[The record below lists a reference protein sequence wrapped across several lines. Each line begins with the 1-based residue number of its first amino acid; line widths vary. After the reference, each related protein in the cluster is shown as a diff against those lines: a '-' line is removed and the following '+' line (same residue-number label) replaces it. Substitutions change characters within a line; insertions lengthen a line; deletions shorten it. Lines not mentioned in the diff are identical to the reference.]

1 MSGVARSFLIGALA
15 ITVFSLLPLT
25 AHAVAYLCPETNAAC
40 EAKGAK
46 TGTLC
51 TCIIASFTL
60 TGGCLS
66 EGGARGCKIVSYP
79 GVDGKPVP
87 IDQAAFEVTDKLVTS
102 VDKVGQSFLGEIGS
116 FMSKNPLITGLAI
129 GAGTQLLSSLMS
141 PSGGSSGSSGSGT
154 YNSTYCITGQY
165 YYSANPPV
173 GDPCAVYSPSGG
185 AGTTLPSEGA
195 ESTSISDLLKD
206 VDDDTTITVDTND
219 DTDLAD
225 LVDDGC
231 ATISSL
237 VSCPEGY
244 KEESQGLDAD
254 GCELEPVCVVD
265 TSGEGTT
272 TGQACGSGYCST
284 DTYCSTVQPGQC
296 VPNGRVDCGSYS
308 CDAGASCGENDQCI
322 DAGASEVGVSDLIA
336 NESLYND
343 GTNANT
349 PDPSK
354 TDLNQKNIPVPKDGV
369 HGDLLSFG
377 GGVTIYARSRSG
389 GTEVSGFFGG
399 SSSGGLCQ
407 SRPWASNFLSYVIP
421 PSFFD
426 GLCSIAGFGSGTVST
441 GFGDGQGTTR
451 TITGPAGPAYKA
463 PPPQTGVYPEAK
475 IRASPESINLGG
487 RTTVFWTSH
496 DVSSC
501 EEYSSDGNF
510 SGSSTS
516 GGASTVAL
524 SGPVTFYIRC
534 LGVDGVYIQDS
545 FTVNIG
551 I

>member
-1 MSGVARSFLIGALA
+1 MILLLSIFVPTVVFAQGACPGVNAICATPESVSQAKVCTCTVAAYLIVGKCTAIETCMGVSWGLASEGVAGATNAMSTMPPSLSSAINPSLFSQVGTFMSG
-15 ITVFSLLPLT
+15 
-25 AHAVAYLCPETNAAC
+25 
-40 EAKGAK
+40 
-46 TGTLC
+46 
-51 TCIIASFTL
+51 
-60 TGGCLS
+60 
-66 EGGARGCKIVSYP
+66 
-79 GVDGKPVP
+79 
-87 IDQAAFEVTDKLVTS
+87 
-102 VDKVGQSFLGEIGS
+102 
-116 FMSKNPLITGLAI
+116 NPLVTGLAI
-129 GAGTQLLSSLMS
+129 GAGMSLLSSLMS
-141 PSGGSSGSSGSGT
+141 PSGGSSGSGGSGT
-154 YNSTYCITGQY
+154 YNSTYCMTGQY

-195 ESTSISDLLKD
+195 GGTSISDLLKD
-206 VDDDTTITVDTND
+206 AGDETIITVDTD
-219 DTDLAD
+219 SDTDLAD
-225 LVDDGC
+225 LVGDGC

-237 VSCPEGY
+237 VSCAEGY
-244 KEESQGLDAD
+244 QEESQELDD
-254 GCELEPVCVVD
+254 NGCEQEPECVED
-265 TSGEGTT
+265 PSGEGTT

-322 DAGASEVGVSDLIA
+322 DAGASVVGVSDLIA

-426 GLCSIAGFGSGTVST
+426 GLCSIAGFSSGTVST
-441 GFGDGQGTTR
+441 GCGDGQGTTR

-475 IRASPESINLGG
+475 IRA
-487 RTTVFWTSH
+487 
-496 DVSSC
+496 
-501 EEYSSDGNF
+501 
-510 SGSSTS
+510 
-516 GGASTVAL
+516 
-524 SGPVTFYIRC
+524 
-534 LGVDGVYIQDS
+534 
-545 FTVNIG
+545 
-551 I
+551 

>member
-1 MSGVARSFLIGALA
+1 MYSDWLSRSRSASLVMILLLSIFVPTVVFAQGACPGVNAICATPESVSQAKVCTCTVAAYLIVGKCTAIETCMGVSWGLASEGVAGATNAMSTMPPSLSSAINPSLFSQVGTFMSG
-15 ITVFSLLPLT
+15 
-25 AHAVAYLCPETNAAC
+25 
-40 EAKGAK
+40 
-46 TGTLC
+46 
-51 TCIIASFTL
+51 
-60 TGGCLS
+60 
-66 EGGARGCKIVSYP
+66 
-79 GVDGKPVP
+79 
-87 IDQAAFEVTDKLVTS
+87 
-102 VDKVGQSFLGEIGS
+102 
-116 FMSKNPLITGLAI
+116 NPLVTGLAI
-129 GAGTQLLSSLMS
+129 GAGMSLLSSLMS
-141 PSGGSSGSSGSGT
+141 PSGGSSGSGGSGT
-154 YNSTYCITGQY
+154 YNSTYCMTGQY

-195 ESTSISDLLKD
+195 GGTSISDLLKD
-206 VDDDTTITVDTND
+206 AGDETIITVDTD
-219 DTDLAD
+219 SDTDLAD
-225 LVDDGC
+225 LVGDGC

-254 GCELEPVCVVD
+254 GCEQEPVCVVD

-322 DAGASEVGVSDLIA
+322 DAGASVVGVSDLIA

-510 SGSSTS
+510 TGSSTS

-534 LGVDGVYIQDS
+534 LGVDGKYIQDS
-545 FTVNIG
+545 TTVNIG